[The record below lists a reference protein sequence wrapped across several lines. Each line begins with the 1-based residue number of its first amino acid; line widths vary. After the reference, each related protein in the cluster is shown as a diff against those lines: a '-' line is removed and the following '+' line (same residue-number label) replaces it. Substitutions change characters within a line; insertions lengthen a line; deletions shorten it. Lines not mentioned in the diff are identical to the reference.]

1 MAFREPDILHKLLDH
16 LPSRRQRPAQIDS
29 GAQVV
34 QMFDSWAGQLSPAD
48 YDTFAAPYQKK
59 VVDLVKQTHPDTP
72 FILYISGSAG
82 VIERMATTGVDIV
95 SLDWTVDMAEA
106 LARLPEHIG
115 VQGNV
120 DPGLLFGSP
129 EAIEARIDDC
139 VRKARGRKHIL
150 NLGHGILPGT
160 PEENGAAS
168 SARQERDRLGALA

>member
-1 MAFREPDILHKLLDH
+1 DSIATYVRY
-16 LPSRRQRPAQIDS
+16 QIDS

-34 QMFDSWAGQLSPAD
+34 QMFDSWAGQLSPMD

-82 VIERMATTGVDIV
+82 VIERMARTGVDIV
-95 SLDWTVDMAEA
+95 SLDWTVDMAEG
-106 LARLPEHIG
+106 LARLPEHVG

-120 DPGLLFGSP
+120 DPGLLFGTP
-129 EAIEARIDDC
+129 EAIRARIDDT

-160 PEENGAAS
+160 PEENGAAFFEAGKS
-168 SARQERDRLGALA
+168 VMERIGAVA